1 MARTESARSESL
13 ALVLENDGAFR
24 YFVHLRLE
32 IFRSLPEEGNE
43 RWGLK
48 IRARGTCLPPF
59 RLRQGVLS
67 SFSIVVRPTRRP
79 EARLDKDVR
88 EIGREE
94 KVLRDP
100 MRSAVVESVGREL
113 AGWRHRIVL

>member
-1 MARTESARSESL
+1 M
-13 ALVLENDGAFR
+13 NDGAENQGTR
-24 YFVHLRLE
+24 YVSAPLTIEARCAFVFFL
-32 IFRSLPEEGNE
+32 
-43 RWGLK
+43 
-48 IRARGTCLPPF
+48 
-59 RLRQGVLS
+59 
-67 SFSIVVRPTRRP
+67 VVRPTRRP

-94 KVLRDP
+94 KVPRDP